1 MGIKN
6 RDTKTQLLH
15 DLTSH
20 GKDLGLGMGNG
31 RSKEKRNRNGWA
43 VRGRGVQPNG
53 EDQCRMRQ
61 PLLLLV
67 KSKVFP

>member
-1 MGIKN
+1 MTLQAMVKI
-6 RDTKTQLLH
+6 L
-15 DLTSH
+15 
-20 GKDLGLGMGNG
+20 DLGWEMADPKRRETEMGG
-31 RSKEKRNRNGWA
+31 L
-43 VRGRGVQPNG
+43 RGGGGVQPNG

>member
-31 RSKEKRNRNGWA
+31 RSKEKRNRNGW
-43 VRGRGVQPNG
+43 VGGRGVQLNG
-53 EDQCRMRQ
+53 EDQCRVRQ